1 VTLSAGVADRRD
13 IEEDGNAPSV
23 ATFGPDCAEHECGS

>member
-1 VTLSAGVADRRD
+1 VTLSAGVADRTD

-23 ATFGPDCAEHECGS
+23 AMFCPDCAEHEFGS